1 MIKLNPVYLFDKE
14 GLSEYLHQQAL
25 DGNHITYVTSDFLV
39 FKKGEPKDIYFT
51 VLLSDDQPT
60 EKLKRETVSSSYE
73 YKIYPYNKDEEFS
86 IELRKQSRISK
97 YIYITPLTNVIFGL
111 LLISTANRSINN
123 FILGNSKRLL
133 NIITFPI
140 CLAVFIFY
148 CFWLWQKKKA
158 VAAAKKNHK
167 YLLKNKWDYIGK
179 FLSVVV
185 IFISCFM
192 VFGFSSISL
201 LIIVLYLLFHFVLSD
216 VTLPIFITIMLIYIF
231 LFIPEDTRSDQSF
244 LLKEYLPSTSSVS
257 MYNYDQTLFVSK
269 YENLAAW
276 DYTTSHNATIVYE
289 YYHVT
294 SSWTLNKLEEY
305 LFIQQENPIQLDT
318 YESLNDNSFERAY
331 IKTVEGGVQ
340 LYYFQSGYH
349 VLVLANKSPNT
360 TEQVIRFA
368 KMKLN
373 IGG

>member
-51 VLLSDDQPT
+51 VLLSDDQPI
-60 EKLKRETVSSSYE
+60 EKVKRETVSSSYE

-86 IELRKQSRISK
+86 IELRKRSRLSK
-97 YIYITPLTNVIFGL
+97 YIYITPLTNIIFSL
-111 LLISTANRSINN
+111 LLISTINRSMNN
-123 FILGNSKRLL
+123 FILSNSRRLFSVM
-133 NIITFPI
+133 TFPI
-140 CLAVFIFY
+140 CVGVFIFY
-148 CFWLWQKKKA
+148 CFWLWRKKKA
-158 VAAAKKNHK
+158 VAAAKKNHE
-167 YLLKNKWDYIGK
+167 YLFKSKWDYIGK
-179 FLSVVV
+179 LLAVIV
-185 IFISCFM
+185 IFISCFIAL
-192 VFGFSSISL
+192 GFSNICL

-216 VTLPIFITIMLIYIF
+216 VTLPIFITIMLLYIF
-231 LFIPEDTRSDQSF
+231 IFIPTDSRNDQSF

-257 MYNYDQTLFVSK
+257 MYNCDQTLFVSK
-269 YENLAAW
+269 YENLVAR
-276 DYTTSHNATIVYE
+276 DYTTSYNVTIMYD

-305 LFIQQENPIQLDT
+305 LFIQQRNPIQLDT
-318 YESLNDNSFERAY
+318 YESLNDASFERAY
-331 IKTVEGGVQ
+331 IKTVEGKVQ
-340 LYYFQSGYH
+340 LYYFQSGNH
-349 VLVLANKSPNT
+349 VLVLTNRSPNT

-373 IGG
+373 VGG